1 MFIVAEA
8 GVFCVCEQ
16 RQMLSIRSMSDASVG
31 IPWMGSGAAG
41 KAAFMLVRE
50 ISVSADMMIC
60 CHRDRGG
67 GDVIFVENC
76 QETSRR
82 DTANK
87 RSLELCASIVLIF

>member
-8 GVFCVCEQ
+8 GVFCVCKHQ
-16 RQMLSIRSMSDASVG
+16 QICSIRSISDVSVG

-50 ISVSADMMIC
+50 VSVVVDMVPGP
-60 CHRDRGG
+60 GG
-67 GDVIFVENC
+67 GILFVENC

-82 DTANK
+82 DTAKKKN
-87 RSLELCASIVLIF
+87 L

>member
-1 MFIVAEA
+1 M
-8 GVFCVCEQ
+8 
-16 RQMLSIRSMSDASVG
+16 RDASVG

-67 GDVIFVENC
+67 GDVIIFVENC